1 MNADYII
8 MFLAAN
14 AREGFT
20 ECLCSD
26 ILIKG
31 KICLLKIKT
40 LELLCNLLYYRD
52 NRLQIVTDFQAKI
65 CLHLDLII
73 NADNHFIITNSMEQ
87 SPWEN
92 DSRLVSQKF
101 PSYHGTRS
109 PLQSLKEP
117 TTGSYPESNESIPHP
132 NPLLKSR
139 GSSFGIATSYR
150 LDDWGSGVQF
160 HRIQT
165 GSRAHP
171 ASYPMGTRGS
181 FLGSKAAGAWNWTLT
196 PF

>member
-87 SPWEN
+87 SP
-92 DSRLVSQKF
+92 
-101 PSYHGTRS
+101 
-109 PLQSLKEP
+109 
-117 TTGSYPESNESIPHP
+117 
-132 NPLLKSR
+132 
-139 GSSFGIATSYR
+139 
-150 LDDWGSGVQF
+150 
-160 HRIQT
+160 
-165 GSRAHP
+165 
-171 ASYPMGTRGS
+171 
-181 FLGSKAAGAWNWTLT
+181 
-196 PF
+196 